1 MLGSGSST
9 HSNPSTIQSMVS
21 VFRHISN
28 VNHPLILLRQLATL
42 LNTTLGPTVGFL
54 SHLPE
59 EDNEI
64 HFTIAFIK
72 F

>member
-1 MLGSGSST
+1 
-9 HSNPSTIQSMVS
+9 MVS

-42 LNTTLGPTVGFL
+42 LNTTLGPTVSFL
-54 SHLPE
+54 PHLPE